1 MNTSSDSSLST
12 SRSRR
17 SRLSAAA
24 RLLGLTALLV
34 GAVSMPAAYPMPGAE
49 ATDPPG
55 NGSPTP
61 KRDADA
67 RPIYVIPGKCVLP
80 ESVAVYA
87 GKYYT
92 GGVCSGKVY
101 RGDLTK
107 RRAAVFVPAGPNPV
121 SVGGI
126 EATATRLI
134 VANAGSGFAKVYN
147 RFTGQRV
154 ARFSNGQEPGESIV
168 NDVAVARNGDAY
180 LTEYALSKIYRIP
193 ANGIAQ
199 HRPGVQNLPVWLNLR
214 GTAFPIRRNSVNG
227 IAATPD
233 GRFLIVTHFKAG
245 ELYRIRISDQH
256 VSKIRLHGK
265 HLAGPDGIVLSDAD
279 VLYVV
284 EAGKQRIA
292 EIRLSDHYHRGRVV
306 SRTTSSR
313 FRCPSGVAIAGDR
326 LLVSNLQYGCE
337 FKLPFTVASIPIP

>member
-1 MNTSSDSSLST
+1 MNDPSNGST
-12 SRSRR
+12 TTPRSRR
-17 SRLSAAA
+17 SRHSAAGA
-24 RLLGLTALLV
+24 LVGVTALLV
-34 GAVSMPAAYPMPGAE
+34 GAVSMPAAYPIPGAE
-49 ATDPPG
+49 ATDPSAK
-55 NGSPTP
+55 GSPTP

-80 ESVAVYA
+80 ESVAVYD

-107 RRAAVFVPAGPNPV
+107 RRAAVFVPAGPDPV
-121 SVGGI
+121 PVAGI

-134 VANAGSGFAKVYN
+134 VATGSSAKVYN
-147 RFTGQRV
+147 RFTGERI
-154 ARFSNGQEPGESIV
+154 ARFSNGLEPGDSIV
-168 NDVAVARNGDAY
+168 NDVAVAPDGDAY

-193 ANGIAQ
+193 ANGIAHPQ
-199 HRPGVQNLPVWLNLR
+199 PGVQNLQVWLNLR
-214 GTAFPIRRNSVNG
+214 GTTFPIHRNSANG

-233 GRFLIVTHFKAG
+233 GRFLIVTQFKTG

-256 VSKIRLHGK
+256 VSKIRLRGK

-284 EAGKQRIA
+284 EYGKQRIA
-292 EIRLSDHYHRGRVV
+292 EIRLSDHYDHGRVV
-306 SRTTSSR
+306 SRTTSPR
-313 FRCPSGVAIAGDR
+313 FRCPSGVDIAGDR

>member
-1 MNTSSDSSLST
+1 MNDSSNGST
-12 SRSRR
+12 TTVRSRR
-17 SRLSAAA
+17 SRVGVAA
-24 RLLGLTALLV
+24 GLAGVTALLV
-34 GAVSMPAAYPMPGAE
+34 GAVSTSAAYPMPGAE
-49 ATDPPG
+49 APG
-55 NGSPTP
+55 PSRNAAPIP

-92 GGVCSGKVY
+92 GGVCSGKIY

-154 ARFSNGQEPGESIV
+154 ARFWNGSEPGESIV
-168 NDVAVARNGDAY
+168 NDVAVAPNGDAY
-180 LTEYALSKIYRIP
+180 LTEYRLSKIYRIP

-199 HRPGVQNLPVWLNLR
+199 HQPGVQKLPVWLNLR
-214 GTAFPIRRNSVNG
+214 GTAFPVRDGSANG

-233 GRFLIVTHFKAG
+233 GRFLIVTHFSAG

-265 HLAGPDGIVLSDAD
+265 HLAGPDGIVLSNAD

-284 EAGKQRIA
+284 EAHKQRIA
-292 EIRLSDHYHRGRVV
+292 EIRLSDHYDRGRVV
-306 SRTTSSR
+306 SRTTSPR